1 MQVVIPFQNHEWNQL
16 KVIAKAWTELEPKS
30 SDSWYFLG
38 LAEAGVQDTVLAKQH
53 FNQAQELNAR
63 HLDAMV
69 ALSKIAYLESDL
81 KTLEKLEVRINQ
93 LNEEQGQIINDEI
106 SSLKIH

>member
-1 MQVVIPFQNHEWNQL
+1 
-16 KVIAKAWTELEPKS
+16 
-30 SDSWYFLG
+30 
-38 LAEAGVQDTVLAKQH
+38 
-53 FNQAQELNAR
+53 
-63 HLDAMV
+63 MV